1 MKSILLVE
9 DDRSL
14 GATLQDRLAREGYQ
28 VSWVETKQR
37 ALKKLGDGL
46 WDLVILDVGLPDGS
60 GFELARHVKS
70 ISSMP
75 IMFMT
80 ALGTAEN
87 RLEGFEIGAEEFIP
101 KPFHLRELL
110 LRVKHVFE
118 RHPARHHV
126 SCNGRVIELDS
137 RVIVQ
142 PDGQRDHLPARDFEL
157 LELLITTAPRVVS
170 RNQIIDTLWGEDK
183 LGNHRTVDNMIV
195 HLRQSLGDSGSNFI
209 RSVRGVGY
217 QWEAK
222 SESTEETVK
231 ELSS

>member
-14 GATLQDRLAREGYQ
+14 GATLRDRLAREGYE

-37 ALKKLGDGL
+37 ALKTFVERL

-60 GFELARHVKS
+60 GFEVARHVKTN
-70 ISSMP
+70 SSVP

-110 LRVKHVFE
+110 LRVQHVFE
-118 RHPARHHV
+118 RHPVRHHV
-126 SCNGRVIELDS
+126 TCNGRTIELDS
-137 RVIVQ
+137 RTIVQ
-142 PDGQRDHLPARDFEL
+142 PDGQREYLAARDFEL
-157 LELLITTAPRVVS
+157 LELLITSAPRAVS
-170 RNQIIDTLWGEDK
+170 RNEIIDKLWGEDK
-183 LGNHRTVDNMIV
+183 LGNQRTVDNMIV
-195 HLRQSLGDSGSNFI
+195 HLRQSLGDTDSEFI

-217 QWEAK
+217 QWN
-222 SESTEETVK
+222 TET
-231 ELSS
+231 

>member
-14 GATLQDRLAREGYQ
+14 GATLRDRLAREGYD

-37 ALKKLGDGL
+37 ALKRFGEGL
-46 WDLVILDVGLPDGS
+46 WDLIILDVSLPDGS
-60 GFELARHVKS
+60 GFEIARQIKTNSPV
-70 ISSMP
+70 P

-110 LRVKHVFE
+110 LRVQHVFE

-126 SCNGRVIELDS
+126 LCNGRTIELDS
-137 RVIVQ
+137 RTLVY
-142 PDGQRDHLPARDFEL
+142 PDGHREHLPARDFEL
-157 LELLITTAPRVVS
+157 LELLIASAPRAVS
-170 RNQIIDTLWGEDK
+170 RNEIIDKLWGEDK
-183 LGNHRTVDNMIV
+183 LGNQRTVDNMIV
-195 HLRQSLGDSGSNFI
+195 HLRQSLGDTNSEFI

-217 QWEAK
+217 QW
-222 SESTEETVK
+222 SVGG
-231 ELSS
+231 

>member
-14 GATLQDRLAREGYQ
+14 GATLRDRLAREGYD

-37 ALKKLGDGL
+37 ATTKFDEGL
-46 WDLVILDVGLPDGS
+46 WDLIILDVSLPDGS
-60 GFELARHVKS
+60 GFEIAREVKTKS
-70 ISSMP
+70 AVP

-110 LRVKHVFE
+110 LRVQHVFE
-118 RHPARHHV
+118 RHPVRHQIT
-126 SCNGRVIELDS
+126 CNGRTVELDS
-137 RVIVQ
+137 RTIVQ
-142 PDGQRDHLPARDFEL
+142 PDGEREYLPARDFEL
-157 LELLITTAPRVVS
+157 LELLITSAPRAVS
-170 RNQIIDTLWGEDK
+170 RNEIIDKLWGEDK
-183 LGNHRTVDNMIV
+183 LGNQRTVDNMIV
-195 HLRQSLGDSGSNFI
+195 HLRQSIGDANSEII

-217 QWEAK
+217 QWNAA
-222 SESTEETVK
+222 SEPPAVAGG
-231 ELSS
+231 

>member
-14 GATLQDRLAREGYQ
+14 GATLRDRLAREGYE

-37 ALKKLGDGL
+37 ALKKFSESL
-46 WDLVILDVGLPDGS
+46 WDLVILDVSLPDGS
-60 GFELARHVKS
+60 GFEIARHLKAN
-70 ISSMP
+70 SSVP

-118 RHPARHHV
+118 RHPALHRIP
-126 SCNGRVIELDS
+126 CNGRSIELDS
-137 RVIVQ
+137 RLIVQ
-142 PDGQRDHLPARDFEL
+142 PDGQRDFLPAKDFQL
-157 LELLITTAPRVVS
+157 LELLITSAPRAVS
-170 RNQIIDTLWGEDK
+170 RNEIIDKLWGEDK
-183 LGNHRTVDNMIV
+183 LGNQRTVDNMIV
-195 HLRQSLGDSGSNFI
+195 HLRQSLGDVHSEFI

-217 QWEAK
+217 QWNLECGDLAP
-222 SESTEETVK
+222 
-231 ELSS
+231 L

>member
-14 GATLQDRLAREGYQ
+14 GATLCERLAREGYD
-28 VSWVETKQR
+28 VSWVETRQR
-37 ALKKLGDGL
+37 ALSKFAEGL
-46 WDLVILDVGLPDGS
+46 WDLIILDVSLPDGS
-60 GFELARHVKS
+60 GFEIARHVKTT
-70 ISSMP
+70 SSVP

-118 RHPARHHV
+118 RHPALHRIA
-126 SCNGRVIELDS
+126 CNDRVIELDS

-142 PDGQRDHLPARDFEL
+142 ADGQRDFLPAKDFQL
-157 LELLITTAPRVVS
+157 LELLITSAPRAVS
-170 RNQIIDTLWGEDK
+170 RNEIIDKLWGEDK

-195 HLRQSLGDSGSNFI
+195 HLRQSLGDEKSELI
-209 RSVRGVGY
+209 RSVRGIGY
-217 QWEAK
+217 QWNAEC
-222 SESTEETVK
+222 
-231 ELSS
+231 

>member
-14 GATLQDRLAREGYQ
+14 GATLRDRLAREGYE

-37 ALKKLGDGL
+37 ALKKFGEGL
-46 WDLVILDVGLPDGS
+46 WDLIILDVSLPDGS
-60 GFELARHVKS
+60 GFEVAREIKS
-70 ISSMP
+70 LSSVP

-110 LRVKHVFE
+110 LRVQHVFE

-126 SCNGRVIELDS
+126 SCNGRTIEFDS
-137 RVIVQ
+137 RTLVQ
-142 PDGQRDHLPARDFEL
+142 PDGQREHLPARDFEL
-157 LELLITTAPRVVS
+157 LELLITSAPRAVS
-170 RNQIIDTLWGEDK
+170 RNDIIDKLWGEDK
-183 LGNHRTVDNMIV
+183 LGNQRTVDNMIV
-195 HLRQSLGDSGSNFI
+195 HLRQSLGDSKSEFI

-217 QWEAK
+217 QWSA
-222 SESTEETVK
+222 SAFPVD
-231 ELSS
+231 

>member
-14 GATLQDRLAREGYQ
+14 GATLRDRLAREGYE

-37 ALKKLGDGL
+37 ALKRFGESFWGL
-46 WDLVILDVGLPDGS
+46 IILDVSLPDGS
-60 GFELARHVKS
+60 GFEIARHIKA
-70 ISSMP
+70 SSSVP

-118 RHPARHHV
+118 RHPAQHRI

-137 RVIVQ
+137 RLIVQ
-142 PDGQRDHLPARDFEL
+142 PDGERDFLPARDFQL
-157 LELLITTAPRVVS
+157 LELLITSAPRAVS
-170 RNQIIDTLWGEDK
+170 RNEIIDRLWGEDK
-183 LGNHRTVDNMIV
+183 LGNQRTVDNMIV
-195 HLRQSLGDSGSNFI
+195 HLRQSLGDTKSEFI

-217 QWEAK
+217 QWNME
-222 SESTEETVK
+222 SEPAAVAGG
-231 ELSS
+231 

>member
-14 GATLQDRLAREGYQ
+14 GATLRDRLAREGYE

-37 ALKKLGDGL
+37 ALKKFAEHF

-60 GFELARHVKS
+60 GFEVARHLKGN
-70 ISSMP
+70 SSVP

-110 LRVKHVFE
+110 LRVQHVFE
-118 RHPARHHV
+118 RHPVRHHV
-126 SCNGRVIELDS
+126 KCNGRTVELDS
-137 RVIVQ
+137 RTIVQ
-142 PDGQRDHLPARDFEL
+142 PDGQREHLPARDFEL
-157 LELLITTAPRVVS
+157 LELLITSAPRAVS
-170 RNQIIDTLWGEDK
+170 RNDIIDKLWGEDK
-183 LGNHRTVDNMIV
+183 LGNQRTVDNMIV
-195 HLRQSLGDSGSNFI
+195 HLRQSLGDTNSEFI

-217 QWEAK
+217 QWNVG
-222 SESTEETVK
+222 T
-231 ELSS
+231 

>member
-14 GATLQDRLAREGYQ
+14 GATLCERLAREGYD
-28 VSWVETKQR
+28 VSWVETRQR
-37 ALKKLGDGL
+37 ALKKFTEGL
-46 WDLVILDVGLPDGS
+46 WDLIILDVSLPDGS
-60 GFELARHVKS
+60 GFEIARHVKTT
-70 ISSMP
+70 SSVP

-87 RLEGFEIGAEEFIP
+87 RLAGFEIGAEEFIP

-118 RHPARHHV
+118 RHPALHRV
-126 SCNGRVIELDS
+126 RCNDRVIELDS

-142 PDGQRDHLPARDFEL
+142 PDGQRHFLPAKDFQL
-157 LELLITTAPRVVS
+157 LELLITSAPRAVS
-170 RNQIIDTLWGEDK
+170 RNEIIDKLWGEDK
-183 LGNHRTVDNMIV
+183 LGNQRTVDNMIV
-195 HLRQSLGDSGSNFI
+195 HLRQSLGDEKSEFI

-217 QWEAK
+217 QWDVD
-222 SESTEETVK
+222 T
-231 ELSS
+231 

>member
-14 GATLQDRLAREGYQ
+14 GATLRDRLAREGYE

-37 ALKKLGDGL
+37 ALKVFSERL
-46 WDLVILDVGLPDGS
+46 WDLIILDVSLPDGS
-60 GFELARHVKS
+60 GFEIARDIKS
-70 ISSMP
+70 NSPVP

-87 RLEGFEIGAEEFIP
+87 RLQGFEIGAEEFIP

-110 LRVKHVFE
+110 LRVQHIFE

-126 SCNGRVIELDS
+126 SCNGRTIELDG

-142 PDGQRDHLPARDFEL
+142 PDGQPEHLPARDFEL
-157 LELLITTAPRVVS
+157 LELLITSAPRAVS
-170 RNQIIDTLWGEDK
+170 RNQIIDRLWGEDK
-183 LGNHRTVDNMIV
+183 LGNQRTVDNMIV
-195 HLRQSLGDSGSNFI
+195 HLRQSLGDTNSEFI

-217 QWEAK
+217 QWSA
-222 SESTEETVK
+222 
-231 ELSS
+231 

>member
-37 ALKKLGDGL
+37 ALKKLHEGL

-60 GFELARHVKS
+60 GFELAREVKNHS
-70 ISSMP
+70 VAP

-80 ALGTAEN
+80 AMGTAEN

-110 LRVKHVFE
+110 LRVQHVFE

-126 SCNGRVIELDS
+126 ACNGRVIELDS

-142 PDGQRDHLPARDFEL
+142 PDGHRDNLPARDFEL
-157 LELLITTAPRVVS
+157 LELLISSAPRVVS
-170 RNQIIDTLWGEDK
+170 RNQIIDALWGEDK
-183 LGNHRTVDNMIV
+183 LGNQRTVDNMIV
-195 HLRQSLGDSGSNFI
+195 HLRQSLGDSDSDI
-209 RSVRGVGY
+209 IKSVRGVGY
-217 QWEAK
+217 QWNVPAEANA
-222 SESTEETVK
+222 TTG
-231 ELSS
+231 

>member
-126 SCNGRVIELDS
+126 LCNGRVIELDS

-142 PDGQRDHLPARDFEL
+142 PDGQREHLPARDFEL

-222 SESTEETVK
+222 SDLPAEDGGQ
-231 ELSS
+231 

>member
-14 GATLQDRLAREGYQ
+14 GATLRERLALEGYE
-28 VSWVETKQR
+28 VSWVESRQR
-37 ALKKLGDGL
+37 ALKKFAEGL
-46 WDLVILDVGLPDGS
+46 WDLIILDVSLPDGS
-60 GFELARHVKS
+60 GFEIARHVKTN
-70 ISSMP
+70 SSVP

-110 LRVKHVFE
+110 LRVRHVFE
-118 RHPARHHV
+118 RHPALHRLN
-126 SCNGRVIELDS
+126 CNDRVIELDS

-142 PDGQRDHLPARDFEL
+142 PDGQRDFLPAKDFQL
-157 LELLITTAPRVVS
+157 LELLITSAPRAVS
-170 RNQIIDTLWGEDK
+170 RNEIIDRLWGEDK
-183 LGNHRTVDNMIV
+183 LGNQRTVDNMIV
-195 HLRQSLGDSGSNFI
+195 HLRQSLGDEKSEFI

-217 QWEAK
+217 QWNL
-222 SESTEETVK
+222 ES
-231 ELSS
+231 

>member
-14 GATLQDRLAREGYQ
+14 GATLCERLALEGYD
-28 VSWVETKQR
+28 VSWVESRQR
-37 ALKKLGDGL
+37 ALKKFAEGL
-46 WDLVILDVGLPDGS
+46 WDLIILDVSLPDGS
-60 GFELARHVKS
+60 GFEIARHVKS
-70 ISSMP
+70 NSSVP

-80 ALGTAEN
+80 ALGTAES

-118 RHPARHHV
+118 RHPALHRVNCHD
-126 SCNGRVIELDS
+126 RVIELDS

-142 PDGQRDHLPARDFEL
+142 PDGQRDVLPARDFQL
-157 LELLITTAPRVVS
+157 LELLITSAPRAVS
-170 RNQIIDTLWGEDK
+170 RNEIIDRLWGEDK
-183 LGNHRTVDNMIV
+183 LGNQRTVDNMIV
-195 HLRQSLGDSGSNFI
+195 HLRQSLGDEKSEVI

-217 QWEAK
+217 QWNLE
-222 SESTEETVK
+222 
-231 ELSS
+231 